1 MVGRVDDAV
10 RFHGWLFME
19 RRGGQVTSTW
29 QQRRHVN
36 HLATN
41 HLPAI
46 ILFHTT
52 LLHNNGDADH
62 GDYQARQRC
71 VVIVLS
77 LHCSVVSTGACGLRV
92 RCQSATSAMSA
103 CSSFLPTKEVVVHQ
117 IANDCYHKMY
127 CNPPV
132 ANASRE
138 HSLPRMQCMRAGG
151 SVGQGMLFGVLGL

>member
-29 QQRRHVN
+29 QRRRHVN

-62 GDYQARQRC
+62 GDYQA
-71 VVIVLS
+71 
-77 LHCSVVSTGACGLRV
+77 TF
-92 RCQSATSAMSA
+92 TSSWDT
-103 CSSFLPTKEVVVHQ
+103 LTK
-117 IANDCYHKMY
+117 
-127 CNPPV
+127 
-132 ANASRE
+132 
-138 HSLPRMQCMRAGG
+138 LPRRVPRGDPWHAVKGTSGRDGASSTFVVRSRCGRFVKM
-151 SVGQGMLFGVLGL
+151 VE